1 MRLRSRDLQF
11 VIASVFLLLGTG
23 CRATGPDIDRYRPPA
38 AMVADDRV
46 RRLFEMRSRVKEM
59 GEAYSVLQQLRALVA
74 EWTIA
79 GTCGADG
86 EGVKCE

>member
-38 AMVADDRV
+38 AMVADDT
-46 RRLFEMRSRVKEM
+46 
-59 GEAYSVLQQLRALVA
+59 A
-74 EWTIA
+74 
-79 GTCGADG
+79 
-86 EGVKCE
+86 